1 MILQVSDD
9 GGDIQSTVQIDDSFW
24 TAQKTQLQLRL
35 VSARPGWLL
44 EPCNDPTAE
53 AERSIGSDLASFD
66 TWIDSLGDD

>member
-35 VSARPGWLL
+35 VSARLGWLL
-44 EPCNDPTAE
+44 EPS
-53 AERSIGSDLASFD
+53 ERSIGSDLASFD